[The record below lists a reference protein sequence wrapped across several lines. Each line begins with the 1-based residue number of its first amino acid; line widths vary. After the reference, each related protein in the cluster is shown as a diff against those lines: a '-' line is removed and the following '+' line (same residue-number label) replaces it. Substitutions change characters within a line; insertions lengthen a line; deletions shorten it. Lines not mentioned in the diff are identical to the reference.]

1 MKKFLLFTL
10 IFTLLL
16 SSVSAFAFPD
26 VSVAIDGE
34 TIVCKNASGEVVH
47 PILQDGTTYLPV
59 RAIAEFLSLDIAWD
73 DATKSVFINGN
84 PENAQLAEHVN
95 IFIGGNLFQA
105 HDALGNVVYPVL
117 QDGTTYLPIRAVG
130 EAFGY
135 SVFWDDATKTA
146 NLFSSLGDVV
156 IEEGKV
162 YAFVNCASGK
172 AISVTDKGL
181 ETKKFDYFDY
191 QGFKI
196 SPSDS
201 DGYYY
206 ITSLVNDKN
215 FDVNSNS
222 KNAGAS
228 IITYNKGTAD
238 NQKFALEKTEDGY
251 LIYALSSLLP
261 IEDSAGLVK
270 QNDKRESP
278 VQKWQIVE
286 LSLTHTKEDTFYR
299 LSACGFNLL
308 NSDSLSADNSASDDF
323 SDEYAWILSPDKN
336 AEYIITN
343 KSTDK
348 SLDVANNSKTSND
361 PVITYK
367 TSGDANQRWT
377 FEKQSDG
384 TYLIKSVHSSLYLS
398 LDSDNN
404 VIQSELNPSLKQ
416 NWTISVF

>member
-10 IFTLLL
+10 IFTLLF
-16 SSVSAFAFPD
+16 SSVSAFAFQD
-26 VSVAIDGE
+26 VSVAINGE
-34 TIVCKNASGEVVH
+34 QIVCKNALGEVVS
-47 PILQDGTTYLPV
+47 PLLIDGTTYLPV
-59 RAIAEFLSLDIAWD
+59 RAVAEFLSLDIFWD
-73 DATKSVFINGN
+73 DATKSVFINGA
-84 PENAQLAEHVN
+84 PSNAQLSDYVN
-95 IFIGGNLFQA
+95 IFINGNLFVA
-105 HDALGNVVYPVL
+105 HDASGKVVNPIL
-117 QDGTTYLPIRAVG
+117 QDGTTYLPLRAIG

-135 SVFWDDATKTA
+135 GVSWDDATKTA
-146 NLFSSLGDVV
+146 NLFSKTDDFA
-156 IEEGKV
+156 IEDGKI
-162 YAFVNCASGK
+162 YAIVNSASGK
-172 AISVTDKGL
+172 AISVTDSGL
-181 ETKKFDYFDY
+181 ITKKLSDYDY

-196 SPSDS
+196 SSSDT

-206 ITSLVNDKN
+206 ITSIVNDKN
-215 FDVNSNS
+215 FDVNGNS

-228 IITYNKGTAD
+228 IITYTAGTAD
-238 NQKFALEKTEDGY
+238 NQKFALEKTDNGY

-270 QNDKRESP
+270 QNEKRDSL
-278 VQKWQIVE
+278 VQSWQIKP
-286 LSLTHTKEDTFYR
+286 LDFTHSEKSDFYTFSANASVLYDGDL
-299 LSACGFNLL
+299 LSANV
-308 NSDSLSADNSASDDF
+308 SPLSS
-323 SDEYAWILSPDKN
+323 SDEYAWSLTPDKN

-343 KSTDK
+343 SKTGK
-348 SLDVANNSKTSND
+348 SLDVANNSKTSGD
-361 PVITYK
+361 SVITYK